1 MATTWL
7 HTEFGTFQLSA
18 SKQGLTEVRLTDID
32 VPRNLPES
40 TNRHLR
46 AATSQLAAYFAGELR
61 DFDLALDWGE
71 ATEFHVACWTAL
83 CEIEYGRTC
92 SYQHIADRVG
102 DPKACQAVG
111 QANRR
116 NPIAIIVP
124 CHRVI
129 AKSGD
134 LQGYFYGLDFKRR
147 LLALENPKSF
157 AEQGSLF

>member
-7 HTEFGTFQLSA
+7 HTDFGTFQLSA
-18 SKQGLTEVRLTDID
+18 SERGLTEVRLTDIE
-32 VPRNLPES
+32 VPQSLPES

-46 AATSQLAAYFAGELR
+46 AAASQLTAYFAGALQ
-61 DFDLALDWGE
+61 DFDLALDWSG
-71 ATEFHVACWTAL
+71 ATAFHQACWTEL
-83 CEIEYGRTC
+83 CNIEYGHTC
-92 SYQHIADRVG
+92 SYQYIADRIG

>member
-7 HTEFGTFQLSA
+7 HSDFGTFQMSA
-18 SKQGLTEVRLTDID
+18 SALGLTELRLMDIK
-32 VPRNLPES
+32 VPQGMASENP
-40 TNRHLR
+40 HLR
-46 AATSQLAAYFAGELR
+46 AASEQLLAYFAGELTE
-61 DFDLALDWGE
+61 FDVALDWSG
-71 ATEFHVACWTAL
+71 ATEFHRAAWTEL
-83 CEIEYGRTC
+83 CAIGYGRTV
-92 SYQHIADRVG
+92 SYQYIADRLG
-102 DPKACQAVG
+102 DPKASQAVG

-129 AKSGD
+129 AKTGD

-147 LLALENPKSF
+147 LLALENPRSF